1 MNAVEVR
8 LHPDV
13 RSYLDDLEDS
23 DTERCEDSLKRLADE
38 PYRSRPKCDIKKLKG
53 KDKEMYRL
61 KVGDHRFE
69 YFVEDN
75 KVWIVEAFRRGR
87 GYR

>member
-1 MNAVEVR
+1 MEVR

-13 RSYLDDLEDS
+13 KSYLDDLEDS
-23 DTERCEDSLKRLADE
+23 DQDRCEDSLKEVGDE
-38 PYRSRPKCDIKKLKG
+38 PFRSRPKCDIKKLKG
-53 KDKEMYRL
+53 RDKTMYRL
-61 KVGDHRFE
+61 RVGDHRFE
-69 YFVEDN
+69 YFVEED

>member
-1 MNAVEVR
+1 MEVR

-13 RSYLDDLEDS
+13 RSYLDDLQDS
-23 DTERCEDSLKRLADE
+23 DTERCETSLKMLAED
-38 PYRSRPKCDIKKLKG
+38 PYKKRAKCDIKKLKG
-53 KDKEMYRL
+53 KDRNMYRL
-61 KVGDHRFE
+61 RVGDHRFE
-69 YFVEDN
+69 YFVEDE

>member
-1 MNAVEVR
+1 MEVR

-13 RSYLDDLEDS
+13 RSYLDDLQDS
-23 DTERCEDSLKRLADE
+23 DTERCEDSLKNLSED
-38 PYRSRPKCDIKKLKG
+38 PYRNRPKCDIKKLKG
-53 KDKEMYRL
+53 KEKKMYRL
-61 KVGDHRFE
+61 RVGNHRFE
-69 YFVEDN
+69 YFTEDD